1 LAIPNI
7 SDIFDSAGF
16 IFSKIRIGSLAIYF
30 CRLCFNTKSEGK
42 VISIQQNGK
51 KFVTVTLR
59 NEKSLRET
67 QTLRVGCSKAEAK
80 NLPRRRP
87 PSRERGT
94 AKI

>member
-7 SDIFDSAGF
+7 FDSAGY

-51 KFVTVTLR
+51 KIRYCYVKKW
-59 NEKSLRET
+59 KSA
-67 QTLRVGCSKAEAK
+67 QGDA
-80 NLPRRRP
+80 N
-87 PSRERGT
+87 T
-94 AKI
+94 ARWL